1 MTGEL
6 RIGSQGEIKSADQTD
21 SGPAAGEHRDGRSGN
36 FKGSV
41 LAVTV
46 PAIEQIRLKR
56 KVVTPANEIIQTVGR
71 QLLLSSSV
79 IVADGFYLKII
90 LILPRYLIQY

>member
-21 SGPAAGEHRDGRSGN
+21 SGPAAAEHQDRN
-36 FKGSV
+36 YKGSL

-46 PAIEQIRLKR
+46 PASQQIRLKR
-56 KVVTPANEIIQTVGR
+56 GVGTSANEIIQTVGQ
-71 QLLLSSSV
+71 QLLVSSSV
-79 IVADGFYLKII
+79 IVADGNQSPAGLSATA
-90 LILPRYLIQY
+90 